1 MFTFEIISFA
11 SFVVFFIISAI
22 FSVGAKTENKY
33 YWYISID
40 ENSCKI
46 THSYMYFSDI
56 PHQILKEFLI
66 VNPPQTN
73 YP

>member
-22 FSVGAKTENKY
+22 FSVGAKTEIKY
-33 YWYISID
+33 YRYISID
-40 ENSCKI
+40 KNSCKI
-46 THSYMYFSDI
+46 THSYMYFSNI
-56 PHQILKEFLI
+56 PHQILKELLV
-66 VNPPQTN
+66 VNSPKTN